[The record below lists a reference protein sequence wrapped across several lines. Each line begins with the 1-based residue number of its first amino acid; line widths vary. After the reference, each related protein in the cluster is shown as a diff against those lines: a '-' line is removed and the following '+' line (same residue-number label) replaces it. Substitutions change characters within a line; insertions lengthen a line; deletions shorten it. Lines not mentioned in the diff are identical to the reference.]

1 MKIALIAA
9 LGANRVIG
17 VDGDLPWHI
26 SEDLKHFKRTT
37 RGHTL
42 VMGRKTFESIGKA
55 LPRRRNIV
63 LTRQLGFEAPGCET
77 AADLATALAMAEEA
91 GEDVLFVG
99 GGESVYRE
107 ALPMATDL
115 ILTRVPR
122 VVDGDTFFP
131 EFSEDHWR
139 LVERKQGEE
148 VFFERW
154 ERVEK

>member
-9 LGANRVIG
+9 LGENRVIG

-63 LTRQLGFEAPGCET
+63 LTRQLDFDAPGCEVVDSL
-77 AADLATALAMAEEA
+77 AAALALAEEA
-91 GEDVLFVG
+91 GEEIVFIG

-122 VVDGDTFFP
+122 VVGGDTFFP
-131 EFSEDHWR
+131 EFPEDHWR
-139 LVERKQGEE
+139 LVKRTEGEE
-148 VFFERW
+148 VVFERW
-154 ERVEK
+154 ERVP